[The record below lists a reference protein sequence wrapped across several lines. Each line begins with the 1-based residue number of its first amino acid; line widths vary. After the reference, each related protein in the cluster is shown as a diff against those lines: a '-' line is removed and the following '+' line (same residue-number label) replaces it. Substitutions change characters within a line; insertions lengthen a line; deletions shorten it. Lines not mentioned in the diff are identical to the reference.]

1 MLNDVI
7 DIYDTKIINF
17 GIDFQVT
24 VTRDAN
30 PTDVVNRVISKIIQD
45 YDFGFYIGEPIYI
58 SEISNIISKV
68 DGVSDV
74 KKIKIYNLSGGN
86 YSATSVN
93 FDDIKSRDG
102 TYYKAPKNAIFEL
115 KFPRRDIK
123 GIAR

>member
-30 PTDVVNRVISKIIQD
+30 PNDVVNRVISKIIQE
-45 YDFGFYIGEPIYI
+45 YDFDFYIGEPIYI
-58 SEISNIISKV
+58 AELTNIISKV

-74 KKIKIYNLSGGN
+74 K
-86 YSATSVN
+86 
-93 FDDIKSRDG
+93 R
-102 TYYKAPKNAIFEL
+102 
-115 KFPRRDIK
+115 
-123 GIAR
+123 